1 MINRKYVILG
11 SSIGIAG
18 LILSYTYR
26 PYIYENHIYDF
37 HIADTIGS
45 IVCVPAAT
53 LFFYGFNRSY
63 SFAKLILAF
72 TLTYILYELLG
83 LFSIHGTFD
92 YYDIIATIMSG
103 MCTYFILSICL
114 KMK

>member
-1 MINRKYVILG
+1 MINKKYIILG

-18 LILSYTYR
+18 LILSHTYR

-53 LFFYGFNRSY
+53 YYFTD
-63 SFAKLILAF
+63 LAINA
-72 TLTYILYELLG
+72 LSESLL
-83 LFSIHGTFD
+83 L
-92 YYDIIATIMSG
+92 
-103 MCTYFILSICL
+103 
-114 KMK
+114 